1 MAAFRNS
8 CNVCVVKVF
17 INFIT
22 FLVAPSSSRSLVVS
36 FLAAAAAAAA
46 LEVYLL
52 VGRVVAGL
60 CEKVTFRVSNGYLNL
75 PFYLPMAQ

>member
-1 MAAFRNS
+1 VF
-8 CNVCVVKVF
+8 KVF
-17 INFIT
+17 INFNT

-36 FLAAAAAAAA
+36 FLAAAAAVAAA

-75 PFYLPMAQ
+75 PIYLPMAQ

>member
-1 MAAFRNS
+1 MAKIT
-8 CNVCVVKVF
+8 VGGKLYVF
-17 INFIT
+17 S
-22 FLVAPSSSRSLVVS
+22 ALVVS

-52 VGRVVAGL
+52 VGRVIAGL

-75 PFYLPMAQ
+75 PIYLPMAQ